1 MNVPDTLAALI
12 RPAAPDQPMDQAF
25 PLLTVD
31 AAGYPHVALLA
42 STQLGVD
49 DPLTLLLASVA
60 GTTTRANLSRD
71 RRATLLAVD
80 GIALHIAKLDVV
92 FIAETDDR
100 AGFALRV
107 VAYRLDSAGTALH
120 PMMFARSDELVAAE
134 RWDKDTEV
142 LARLRQELSGPSSS
156 SSAGNDAGTP

>member
-12 RPAAPDQPMDQAF
+12 RPAAPDEPMDQAF

-42 STQLGVD
+42 SAQLGVD
-49 DPLTLLLASVA
+49 VALTVVLASVA

-80 GIALHIAKLDVV
+80 GIALHIAKVDVV
-92 FIAETDDR
+92 ATVETDDR
-100 AGFALRV
+100 AGFALAV
-107 VAYRLDSAGTALH
+107 TSYRLDSAGTALH
-120 PMMFARSDELVAAE
+120 PMMFARSDALMAAE

-142 LARLRQELSGPSSS
+142 LARLRAEH
-156 SSAGNDAGTP
+156 